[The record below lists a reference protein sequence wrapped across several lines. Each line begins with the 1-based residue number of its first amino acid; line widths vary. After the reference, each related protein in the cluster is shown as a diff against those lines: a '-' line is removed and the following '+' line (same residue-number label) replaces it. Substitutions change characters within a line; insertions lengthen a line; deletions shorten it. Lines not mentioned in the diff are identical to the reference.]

1 MRTMG
6 KGLPVTIFRPAIV
19 IPTYLEPISGW
30 IDNMYG
36 PTGIIVGVG
45 SGLLRVFH
53 VCPENFAELV
63 PVDMCV
69 NALLASAWD
78 VHQVTYNE
86 PPVYNYVA
94 SPQNPIT
101 WRQYCDMGIESGRTM
116 PMNNT
121 IWFYSFTMTSSKF
134 VSIVLTLLYHT
145 IPAMLMDAGL
155 MAFGKKP
162 KYVHTISLLIR
173 SEFYFQKIFFSYCCV
188 ECYEFIEKSINFA
201 MQSVTLQRVDGISP
215 ITMYKRYTR
224 N

>member
-1 MRTMG
+1 MAPSFVTSRIYAATKLKYLSFTPCEFYRIISKWPNTYTFTKCLAEDLVRTMG

-78 VHQVTYNE
+78 VHHVTHNE

-134 VSIVLTLLYHT
+134 LSVVLTLLYHT
-145 IPAMLMDAGL
+145 IPAILMDAGL
-155 MAFGKKP
+155 MAMGKKP
-162 KYVHTISLLIR
+162 K
-173 SEFYFQKIFFSYCCV
+173 
-188 ECYEFIEKSINFA
+188 
-201 MQSVTLQRVDGISP
+201 
-215 ITMYKRYTR
+215 
-224 N
+224 